1 LIDTNY
7 TLRGIWRGD
16 AIDLSQPEK
25 RQLDVLRG
33 IVKVA
38 QDRLASE
45 VGVDL
50 LLVSDRSDVTPQ
62 GSGQF

>member
-1 LIDTNY
+1 M
-7 TLRGIWRGD
+7 WRGD